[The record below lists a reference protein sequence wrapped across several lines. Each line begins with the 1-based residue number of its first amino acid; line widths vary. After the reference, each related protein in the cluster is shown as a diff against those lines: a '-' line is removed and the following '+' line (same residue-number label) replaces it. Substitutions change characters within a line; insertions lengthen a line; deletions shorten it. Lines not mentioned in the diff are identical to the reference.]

1 MSIQIFTSYFYQVR
15 FMSPHMVPMSTA
27 FSDPKWFRGV
37 HKDKKGVYNGLRAP
51 VFAPGPKCEGLCYGP
66 KNCSHLNAS
75 TECPF
80 LSTYRKQLQELNY
93 NDIISRI
100 ERLSYY
106 IKDLEKF
113 DEEPIAILLV
123 HEAPNNPCSERQ
135 IIQEWFAA
143 NNHPITEWTKNCGC

>member
-27 FSDPKWFRGV
+27 FSDPKWYRGI
-37 HKDKKGVYNGLRAP
+37 HKDKNGVYNGLRAP
-51 VFAPGPKCEGLCYGP
+51 VFAPGPKCEGLCHGP
-66 KNCSHLNAS
+66 QNCTNISNK
-75 TECPF
+75 CPF
-80 LSTYRKQLQELNY
+80 LSTYREQLFELDY
-93 NDIISRI
+93 NNIISRI

-106 IKDLEKF
+106 IKSLENFK
-113 DEEPIAILLV
+113 EEPIAILLV

-143 NNHPITEWTKNCGC
+143 NGNPITEWRK